1 MAGTT
6 FWVANVIFFVSGPI
20 MVLVNQQLGAHFS
33 PCATLALVLISAP
46 RRAVYL
52 GGGDP
57 EAFAG
62 GFFQYA
68 GFLVCQA
75 LCTIPW
81 LLCGRPTTPCV
92 REFRL
97 FPNGIKWTLVKLVVP
112 VALFDVGDKYFQ
124 LFGIQA
130 AGSGLYIVIFSSLT
144 VWTALIRRFGFGRAL
159 PNIKWLAVLL
169 ITAGLA
175 VDAVST
181 EMNSPVEGI
190 DLYLLGGMA
199 AALAAALFDACVA
212 ARPSP

>member
-1 MAGTT
+1 MR
-6 FWVANVIFFVSGPI
+6 IS
-20 MVLVNQQLGAHFS
+20 S

-144 VWTALIRRFGFGRAL
+144 VWTALIRRFGFGRSL